1 MRTGVW
7 SFWER
12 RRCCVAFGTHQPRP
26 SLCHS
31 TQRPELDAFVFDP
44 EQWVPSPSRRGRLR
58 RGGMAEG
65 GWAGSWQVAQWEPEP
80 ESPSPLRCQRLQ
92 FCLLRAGWRARA
104 EDLNARKGVGAF
116 QAGTPA
122 RGEAAAFAPPFRVL
136 SPHTAGRLRVAV
148 IQPWGMMEFIQMT
161 RTPDLAPLILS
172 LPICAL
178 QTFMPLKE
186 F

>member
-1 MRTGVW
+1 MRLSLTQSSG
-7 SFWER
+7 FP
-12 RRCCVAFGTHQPRP
+12 PRP
-26 SLCHS
+26 GGAGSEEEGWL
-31 TQRPELDAFVFDP
+31 RVGGRGAGR
-44 EQWVPSPSRRGRLR
+44 SPSGSRNLR
-58 RGGMAEG
+58 APRHCC
-65 GWAGSWQVAQWEPEP
+65 
-80 ESPSPLRCQRLQ
+80 CQRLQ
-92 FCLLRAGWRARA
+92 FCLLRAGCRVRA

-178 QTFMPLKE
+178 ETFMPLKE